1 MIALKT
7 RHGVVTVM
15 GVMPAEVTHV
25 EKPAPPEL
33 EPDIIWLRE
42 VDEDGE
48 QTYVIRRSALE
59 EE

>member
-1 MIALKT
+1 MITLRT

-15 GVMPAEVTHV
+15 GVRPGDVQH
-25 EKPAPPEL
+25 EKKPEPPEL
-33 EPDIIWLRE
+33 EPDIVWLRE

-48 QTYVIRRSALE
+48 QMYAIRRSALE